1 MDYPKSQACKTCDNC
16 NEKSHIFSL
25 LSQEE
30 LLVLNKD
37 RFEVMFEPGQ
47 VIIKQGAPATH
58 FVSLTMGMAKLYLE
72 GFDRKKLILEIVKPW
87 KLFGGPGVFTDMR
100 YHYSISALTETASCF
115 IPAENVKHLIRTN
128 HAFAE
133 AMIVHG
139 SINGSK
145 NFERLLSLTQ
155 KQMPGRL
162 ADVILY
168 LANEVYQS
176 NSFSLSITRQEIGEL
191 SNMTK
196 ESATRILKDLEN
208 EQIIKIDGKGIE
220 ILKLEALKDISLRG

>member
-1 MDYPKSQACKTCDNC
+1 
-16 NEKSHIFSL
+16 
-25 LSQEE
+25 
-30 LLVLNKD
+30 
-37 RFEVMFEPGQ
+37 
-47 VIIKQGAPATH
+47 
-58 FVSLTMGMAKLYLE
+58 
-72 GFDRKKLILEIVKPW
+72 
-87 KLFGGPGVFTDMR
+87 
-100 YHYSISALTETASCF
+100 
-115 IPAENVKHLIRTN
+115 
-128 HAFAE
+128 
-133 AMIVHG
+133 
-139 SINGSK
+139 
-145 NFERLLSLTQ
+145 
-155 KQMPGRL
+155 MPGRL

>member
-30 LLVLNKD
+30 LLVLNRD

-115 IPAENVKHLIRTN
+115 CRSNDSARQHQRVKK
-128 HAFAE
+128 F
-133 AMIVHG
+133 
-139 SINGSK
+139 
-145 NFERLLSLTQ
+145 
-155 KQMPGRL
+155 
-162 ADVILY
+162 
-168 LANEVYQS
+168 
-176 NSFSLSITRQEIGEL
+176 
-191 SNMTK
+191 
-196 ESATRILKDLEN
+196 
-208 EQIIKIDGKGIE
+208 
-220 ILKLEALKDISLRG
+220 